1 MKPTMEILAR
11 IKQNSERNKDEIF
24 TRLYRYLLRPD
35 IYYVA
40 YSHLYANNGAA
51 TKGIV
56 NDTADGFSERKVT
69 KIIQSL
75 TDETYQPAPVRR
87 TYIEKKNGK
96 KRPLGIPTFTDKL
109 VQEAVRMVL
118 ESVYEPIFLNCS
130 HGFRPNR
137 SCHTA
142 LKDISRGFNGI
153 RWFVE
158 GDIKGCFDNIDHTV
172 LISFIRKKVKDARLI
187 KLIYQF
193 LKAGYMEDW
202 QYHVTYSGTPQGGIL
217 SPLLANIYLHRLDH
231 FVMELKA
238 DFDKPGKSTPTREY
252 CYLNTKRWRLHKR
265 IDAAKGEERQR
276 LIEEYKQLGAQKLKT
291 PAKSQTDKKLKY
303 VRYADDFLIGVNG
316 SHEDCVEIKRR
327 LTEFIG
333 NTLKMELSNE
343 KTLITHSN
351 QYARFLGYDVRVR
364 RDGTV
369 RRRKDHVLQRVFNN
383 TVELNVPLN
392 DKICQFLFSKGIVRQ
407 GKDGTL
413 YPYTL
418 ESLTDLEILTVY
430 NAELRGICNYYSMA
444 SNFSKL
450 DYFAYLMEYNCL
462 KTLAGK
468 HKTTTSKIRTMYKD
482 GQGKWAIPYQ
492 TKDGQKRCYFAKFRD
507 CKASSNPTDCMKSPA
522 VIFANCQRH
531 FKMSFFA
538 EMECQFLQG
547 SIQVLYSLIHHITCR
562 LEARQALIYQLV
574 SGLMGENGKYN
585 YSKAVHLY
593 PPFFDIFCSPKNY
606 KTASALTATTATAS
620 TPGSPPPW

>member
-1 MKPTMEILAR
+1 MQPTMEILAR
-11 IKQNSERNKDEIF
+11 IRRNSASNKDEIF
-24 TRLYRYLLRPD
+24 TRLYRCLLRPD

-56 NDTADGFSERKVT
+56 NDTADGFSERKVA

-75 TDETYQPAPVRR
+75 ADGTYQPTPVRR
-87 TYIEKKNGK
+87 TYIKKKNGK

-109 VQEAVRMVL
+109 IQEAVRMLL

-142 LKDISRGFNGI
+142 LTELTKGFNGI

-158 GDIKGCFDNIDHTV
+158 GDIKGCFDNIEHTV
-172 LISFIRKKVKDARLI
+172 LVGLINEKVKDARLI

-202 QYHVTYSGTPQGGIL
+202 QYHATYSGTPQGGIL
-217 SPLLANIYLHRLDH
+217 SPLLANIYLHRLDQ

-238 DFDKPGKSTPTREY
+238 EFDKPGKSTPTREY

-265 IDAAKGEERQR
+265 IDTAEGKERQR

-291 PAKSQTDKKLKY
+291 PVKSQTDKKLKY

-316 SHEDCVEIKRR
+316 SHEDCVEIKRK

-369 RRRKDHVLQRVFNN
+369 RRCKDHVLQRVFNN

-392 DKICQFLFSKGIVRQ
+392 DKVCQFLFSKDVVRQ
-407 GKDGTL
+407 GKDGIL
-413 YPYTL
+413 YPVHRYTL
-418 ESLTDLEILTVY
+418 ESLTDLEILTVH

-450 DYFAYLMEYNCL
+450 DYFAYLMEYSCL

-468 HKTTTSKIRTMYKD
+468 HKTTTSKIRSMCKD

-507 CKASSNPTDCMKSPA
+507 CKASSNPTDSMKSPA
-522 VIFANCQRH
+522 VIFANSRNTFENRLKARCCELCGNTE
-531 FKMSFFA
+531 SDCY
-538 EMECQFLQG
+538 E
-547 SIQVLYSLIHHITCR
+547 IHHVHKLKDLRGKAWWEIAMIAKRRKTIVVCQECHYKIHNR
-562 LEARQALIYQLV
+562 VLNDQAAMESRILRE
-574 SGLMGENGKYN
+574 G
-585 YSKAVHLY
+585 
-593 PPFFDIFCSPKNY
+593 
-606 KTASALTATTATAS
+606 
-620 TPGSPPPW
+620 

>member
-1 MKPTMEILAR
+1 MQPTMEILAR
-11 IKQNSERNKDEIF
+11 IRRNSKAHKDEIF

-35 IYYVA
+35 IYYAA

-51 TKGIV
+51 TKGV
-56 NDTADGFSERKVT
+56 NNDTADGFSEVT
-69 KIIQSL
+69 VAKIIQSL
-75 TDETYQPAPVRR
+75 ADETYQPTPVRR

-109 VQEAVRMVL
+109 VQEALRMLL

-142 LKDISRGFNGI
+142 LTELTRGFAGI

-158 GDIKGCFDNIDHTV
+158 GDIKGCFDNIDHAV
-172 LISFIRKKVKDARLI
+172 LVNLLNEKVKDARLI
-187 KLIYQF
+187 KLVYQF

-202 QYHVTYSGTPQGGIL
+202 QYHTTYSGTPQGGIL
-217 SPLLANIYLHRLDH
+217 SPLLANIYLHRLDQ
-231 FVMELKA
+231 FVMDLKA
-238 DFDKPGKSTPTREY
+238 DFDQPGKSTPTREY
-252 CYLNTKRWRLHKR
+252 CYLNTKKWRIHKR
-265 IDAAKGEERQR
+265 IETAEGEKREM
-276 LIEEYKQLGAQKLKT
+276 LIAEYKKLAAEMLKT

-316 SHEDCVEIKRR
+316 SREDCVKIKHK
-327 LTEFIG
+327 LTEFIS
-333 NTLKMELSNE
+333 NTLKMELSDE

-369 RRRKDHVLQRVFNN
+369 RRRKDNVLQRTLNN
-383 TVELNVPLN
+383 SVELNVPLK
-392 DKICQFLFSKGIVRQ
+392 DKICQFLFSKGVIRQ
-407 GKDGTL
+407 NKDGTL
-413 YPYTL
+413 YPVHRYTL
-418 ESLTDLEILTVY
+418 ESLTDLEIVTVY

-450 DYFAYLMEYNCL
+450 DYFAYLMEYSCL

-468 HKTTTSKIRTMYKD
+468 HKTTTSKIRAMYKD

-492 TKDGQKRCYFAKFRD
+492 TKDGRKRCYFAKFRD
-507 CKASSNPTDCMKSPA
+507 CKVSSNPTDCIKSPA
-522 VIFANCQRH
+522 VIFANSRN
-531 FKMSFFA
+531 SFENRLKA
-538 EMECQFLQG
+538 RCCELCG
-547 SIQVLYSLIHHITCR
+547 STESNCYEIHHVHKLKDLKGKAWWEVTMIAKRRKTIVVCR
-562 LEARQALIYQLV
+562 EC
-574 SGLMGENGKYN
+574 
-585 YSKAVHLY
+585 H
-593 PPFFDIFCSPKNY
+593 Y
-606 KTASALTATTATAS
+606 KIHNRVLNDRAAMESRI
-620 TPGSPPPW
+620 P